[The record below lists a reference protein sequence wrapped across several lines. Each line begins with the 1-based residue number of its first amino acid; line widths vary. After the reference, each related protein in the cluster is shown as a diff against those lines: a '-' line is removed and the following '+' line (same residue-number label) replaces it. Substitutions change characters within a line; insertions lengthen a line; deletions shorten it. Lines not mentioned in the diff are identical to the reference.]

1 MKDFEDVE
9 LDASD
14 RRMLSAFAEHKEVF
28 NKLILKTKN
37 NVANKVF
44 SDEEYTKEFAKGAK
58 YALNYI
64 RWLLK

>member
-1 MKDFEDVE
+1 MRDFEDVE

-14 RRMLSAFAEHKEVF
+14 KKILSALAEHREVF

-37 NVANKVF
+37 NVASKVF
-44 SDEEYTKEFAKGAK
+44 SDEEYTKEFARGAR

-64 RWLLK
+64 RWLLR